1 MSTAMFKMVNGVS
14 VELSDQEVADRLAEE
29 LEWENGRDER
39 AAAGVRATRDRR
51 LNAQVDPIVSNPLRW
66 ASMSA
71 EKQGEWTAYR
81 QALLD
86 VPQQAGFPHNVVW
99 PTKPE

>member
-1 MSTAMFKMVNGVS
+1 MSDVMFKMVNGVS
-14 VELSDQEVADRLAEE
+14 VQLSDQEVAERLAED
-29 LEWENGRDER
+29 LAWENGKDER
-39 AAAGVRATRDRR
+39 AAASVRETRDRR
-51 LNAQVDPIVSNPLRW
+51 MSAQVDPVISNPLRW

-71 EKQGEWTAYR
+71 EKQSEWTAYR